1 MEKYEK
7 LEDIG
12 TGSFGKV
19 CKIKRLADEKILVW
33 KEMNYGKMSEK
44 ARKQLMREIMILREL
59 RHENIVKFMDKFK
72 DEKTK
77 RFYIVMEYC
86 AGGDLA

>member
-19 CKIKRLADEKILVW
+19 SKIRRLADEKVLVW
-33 KEMNYGKMSEK
+33 KEMNYSKMSDK
-44 ARKQLMREIMILREL
+44 AK
-59 RHENIVKFMDKFK
+59 K
-72 DEKTK
+72 
-77 RFYIVMEYC
+77 
-86 AGGDLA
+86 